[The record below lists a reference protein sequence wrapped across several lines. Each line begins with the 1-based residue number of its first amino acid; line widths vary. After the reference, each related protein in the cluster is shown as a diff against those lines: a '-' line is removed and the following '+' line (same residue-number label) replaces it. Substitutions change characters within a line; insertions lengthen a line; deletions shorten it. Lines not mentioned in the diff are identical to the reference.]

1 MDQLLDVLRH
11 PSRWSTVGGLA
22 PAERALAA
30 LALIVL
36 FSLGA
41 ALCGVLTA
49 RWMRRRRP
57 DGDEPQVARLRRSS
71 VVLVALIGF
80 YLAFDVAPLPPRLAG
95 LLSGVAYV
103 IAALMAARVAVIVAT
118 LLVSSSVA
126 HLGAGERDRL
136 EREYVPLV
144 RKLTTLAVALILV
157 TVVAKHFGQDVT
169 SLVAALGVGS
179 LAIGLAA
186 QQTLGNMIAGF
197 TLLVDRPFRPGDRIK
212 LASGESGEVV
222 EIGVRST
229 RILMAERNLL
239 IVPNT
244 ELANSRVVNFAFPS
258 VAARG
263 EVRVTVAYES
273 DVARAAALLEAAAVE
288 DSRVARAPEPQ
299 ARLVALSASG
309 AELAIGFEVGHHE
322 EVLVVEAELRRRL
335 LDRYA
340 AEKIA
345 LGVPRTDV
353 RLMDQRRSGA

>member
-11 PSRWSTVGGLA
+11 PSRWSTVGELA

-30 LALIVL
+30 LALIAL

-41 ALCGVLTA
+41 ALCGALTA
-49 RWMRRRRP
+49 RWMRRRTRDRP
-57 DGDEPQVARLRRSS
+57 DGNEPQVARLRRSS
-71 VVLVALIGF
+71 VALVALIGF
-80 YLAFDVAPLPPRLAG
+80 YLAFDVAPLPPRLAS
-95 LLSGVAYV
+95 LLGGIAYV
-103 IAALMAARVAVIVAT
+103 IAALMAARVSIIVVT

-126 HLGAGERDRL
+126 HVGAGERDRL

-144 RKLTTLAVALILV
+144 RKLTALAAALILV

-197 TLLVDRPFRPGDRIK
+197 TLLVDRPFRPGDRVK

-229 RILMAERNLL
+229 RILMAEHNLL

-288 DSRVARAPEPQ
+288 DSRVARAPEPH
-299 ARLVALSASG
+299 ARLAALGASG
-309 AELAIGFEVGHHE
+309 AELAIAFEVSHHE

-335 LDRYA
+335 LERYA

-353 RLMDQRRSGA
+353 RLLSR